1 VRIYLC
7 GGITIEGPGSPVVRE
22 ADLPGRQ
29 ARAAFGYLVLHRSTP
44 VSRDELADAIW
55 SDTLP
60 NAWEGALSALA
71 SKLRSLLARAGG
83 EPDRASL
90 ASQAGGYQLILPP
103 DCWIDLETASD
114 ELHTAEGHVRLGRM
128 RDAWAPANVAVVI
141 ASRPLLPGIEG
152 PWIERPRE
160 RLHDVRLRALDCL
173 AQAYLANGEGPMAI
187 AIAEEAVG
195 LDPLRETAH
204 RRLMEIHA
212 RLGDWAAAIR
222 DYARCR
228 QVLADE
234 LGVTPSPETE
244 ALVAQLG
251 RTPSN

>member
-7 GGITIEGPGSPVVRE
+7 GGITIEATASVVVRE

-29 ARAAFGYLVLHRSTP
+29 ARAAFGYLVLHRSST

-71 SKLRSLLARAGG
+71 SKLRALLARGG
-83 EPDRASL
+83 ADDRATL
-90 ASQAGGYQLILPP
+90 ASQPGGYRLILPP
-103 DCWIDLETASD
+103 NCWIDLETASD
-114 ELHTAEGHVRLGRM
+114 ELHSAEADVRLGRT
-128 RDAWAPANVAVVI
+128 RDAWAAANVAAVI
-141 ASRPLLPGIEG
+141 ASRPLLPGIEA
-152 PWIERPRE
+152 PWVDRPRE

-173 AQAYLANGEGPMAI
+173 AQVYLANGEGPMAI
-187 AIAEEAVG
+187 AMAEEAVG

-204 RRLMEIHA
+204 RRLIEIHA
-212 RLGDWAAAIR
+212 ELGDWAAASR
-222 DYARCR
+222 DYARCT

-234 LGVTPSPETE
+234 LGVRPSPETE
-244 ALVAQLG
+244 ALIAQI
-251 RTPSN
+251 RTA